1 LLGPARFWWRFDEEP
16 DFFICSPS
24 QSLDWRSFAPPH
36 PVFLRKAI
44 PCRPGTTRLRNRP
57 SSNSSAASPWPAAP
71 ISSHLPTVLRHSTM
85 TAHYGLSSPCKFSS
99 FCARPRQGN
108 LENLPPRRCGVP
120 RRKRRFFSSPVVT
133 SSPPN
138 STGSLNQL
146 RDEPWFRPDPLLDRM
161 LIGSAAARPACGH
174 DVASPSYSEGA
185 PAGALSLTSTLGSDQ
200 FPTCRNCI
208 FCQNATPAV
217 ELPNPH
223 SQGLSII

>member
-1 LLGPARFWWRFDEEP
+1 LLGPARFWWKFDEEP

-85 TAHYGLSSPCKFSS
+85 TAHYGLSSPCMFSS

-120 RRKRRFFSSPVVT
+120 RRKRRFFFISRRHVKPTELNRQLEPTARQTMVSARSPV
-133 SSPPN
+133 
-138 STGSLNQL
+138 GQDAY
-146 RDEPWFRPDPLLDRM
+146 RQCCCKAGMRP
-161 LIGSAAARPACGH
+161 
-174 DVASPSYSEGA
+174 
-185 PAGALSLTSTLGSDQ
+185 
-200 FPTCRNCI
+200 
-208 FCQNATPAV
+208 
-217 ELPNPH
+217 
-223 SQGLSII
+223 

>member
-1 LLGPARFWWRFDEEP
+1 MAIGASSSCVSAQSDPLPSWNDTPAKQAIIQFVGCVTMATSADFVAPPDRIATFDNDGTLWVEQPMYVQQLLRSTASRQFGESPSETLRRPAQEAEI
-16 DFFICSPS
+16 FFISRRHVKPTE
-24 QSLDWRSFAPPH
+24 L
-36 PVFLRKAI
+36 
-44 PCRPGTTRLRNRP
+44 NR
-57 SSNSSAASPWPAAP
+57 
-71 ISSHLPTVLRHSTM
+71 
-85 TAHYGLSSPCKFSS
+85 
-99 FCARPRQGN
+99 
-108 LENLPPRRCGVP
+108 
-120 RRKRRFFSSPVVT
+120 
-133 SSPPN
+133 
-138 STGSLNQL
+138 SLNQL